1 MRQIQLILMASHK
14 EKNQSIGNITKS
26 IDPSLSLTLRLAMP
40 VILLNLTFAAMQATD
55 AWIVG
60 KLGSRSL
67 AAITLPSMGIFVIVS
82 FAYSFL
88 GIVTALVG
96 QSYGAGEKNN
106 CGHFAWIGIFS
117 ALAIGIVSILLWPLG
132 SVFEIFAGSQY
143 GSLGNLESRY
153 FKISLLALPGV
164 LVTNA
169 IANFYIGTKRP
180 GPVLICSLIGLILNF
195 TITYGL
201 VFGIGPFPHYG
212 FDGAA
217 WGTVFATIL
226 ECSILFIHFVT
237 AKSNQSLNTRKAP
250 KSLRGIRR
258 LWSSGLPAGIQGAV
272 DILSWGVLV
281 GALISY
287 YGEEALAAGAILM
300 RCMQLTFMPAEG
312 VATVVLTLVA
322 NSVGKDSPQQA
333 HAHVKTCFRINSLF
347 MVSSGL
353 ILYIFRHQI
362 VSIFTDQPEVI
373 SIACGGMLFVSLSQW
388 FDSMNITYLHAL
400 QGTGDTKWTSI
411 ANVLLSI
418 LILGVGGTIAVNYF
432 RDQGSLVIW
441 ALALLYITCQGIL
454 FWMRWRSEAWFKIR
468 LRKPTPSKPL

>member
-1 MRQIQLILMASHK
+1 MSSHK
-14 EKNQSIGNITKS
+14 EKPLRNGNISKS
-26 IDPSLSLTLRLAMP
+26 VDPSLSTTLRLAMP

-60 KLGSRSL
+60 KLGIRSL

-96 QSYGAGEKNN
+96 QSHGAGDKKS
-106 CGHFAWIGIFS
+106 CGHFAWIGIYS
-117 ALAIGIVSILLWPLG
+117 SLAIGIAAILLWPLG
-132 SVFEIFAGSQY
+132 SVFEMLAGSQY

-169 IANFYIGTKRP
+169 IANFYIGTRRP
-180 GPVLICSLIGLILNF
+180 GPVLKCSVIGLILNF

-201 VFGIGPFPHYG
+201 VFGVGPFPDYG

-217 WGTVFATIL
+217 WGTVIATML
-226 ECSILFIHFVT
+226 ECSILFIHFVS
-237 AKSNQSLNTRKAP
+237 AKSNKSLNTRKAP
-250 KSLRGIRR
+250 KSLEGIRR

-287 YGEEALAAGAILM
+287 YGEEALAAGTILM

-312 VATVVLTLVA
+312 VATVVLALVA
-322 NSVGKDSPQQA
+322 NSVGNGSHERA
-333 HAHVKTCFRINSLF
+333 HAHVRTCFKINSLF
-347 MVSSGL
+347 MLSAGI
-353 ILYIFRHQI
+353 ILYVFRHPI
-362 VSIFTDQPEVI
+362 VSMFTDQPEVI

-388 FDSMNITYLHAL
+388 FDSMSITYLHAL
-400 QGTGDTKWTSI
+400 QGTGDTKWTSV

-418 LILGVGGTIAVNYF
+418 LVLGLGGTIAVIFF
-432 RDQGSLVIW
+432 REKGSLVIW

-454 FWMRWRSEAWFKIR
+454 FWMRWRSEAWLKIR
-468 LRKPTPSKPL
+468 LRGPTQ

>member
-1 MRQIQLILMASHK
+1 MPSHK
-14 EKNQSIGNITKS
+14 EEPLSKGNVTKS
-26 IDPSLSLTLRLAMP
+26 IDPSLSTTLKLAMP

-96 QSYGAGEKNN
+96 QSHGAGDKKS
-106 CGHFAWIGIFS
+106 CGHFAWIGIYS
-117 ALAIGIVSILLWPLG
+117 SLAMGIVAILLWPLG
-132 SVFEIFAGSQY
+132 SVFEMFAGSQH

-180 GPVLICSLIGLILNF
+180 GPVLLCSIIGLILNF

-201 VFGIGPFPHYG
+201 VLGIGPFPDYG

-217 WGTVFATIL
+217 WGTVLATMF
-226 ECSILFIHFVT
+226 ECFILFIHFVW
-237 AKSNQSLNTRKAP
+237 AKSNKSLNTRKAP
-250 KSLRGIRR
+250 KSLEGIRR

-287 YGEEALAAGAILM
+287 YGEEALAAGTILM

-312 VATVVLTLVA
+312 VATIVLTLVA
-322 NSVGKDSPQQA
+322 NSVGKGAHERA
-333 HAHVKTCFRINSLF
+333 HAHVRTCFKINSIF
-347 MVSSGL
+347 MLSAGI
-353 ILYIFRHQI
+353 ILYVFRYPI
-362 VSIFTDQPEVI
+362 VSMFTDQPEVI

-411 ANVLLSI
+411 ANVLLSV
-418 LILGVGGTIAVNYF
+418 LVLGFGGAIAVSFF
-432 RDQGSLVIW
+432 REKGSLVIW

-454 FWMRWRSEAWFKIR
+454 FWIRWRSGAWLKIR
-468 LRKPTPSKPL
+468 LRKPLSDPLQ

>member
-1 MRQIQLILMASHK
+1 MSSDK
-14 EKNQSIGNITKS
+14 EKPVNSGNS
-26 IDPSLSLTLRLAMP
+26 SSLASPSLSGTLKLAMP

-96 QSYGAGEKNN
+96 QSHGAGDKKN
-106 CGHFAWIGIFS
+106 CGHFAWIGIYS
-117 ALAIGIVSILLWPLG
+117 SLAIGIASIFLWPLG
-132 SVFEIFAGSQY
+132 SVFETFAGSQY

-169 IANFYIGTKRP
+169 IANFYIGTRRP
-180 GPVLICSLIGLILNF
+180 GPVLTCSVIGLILNF

-201 VFGIGPFPHYG
+201 VLGAGPFPNYG

-217 WGTVFATIL
+217 WGTVIATII
-226 ECSILFIHFVT
+226 ECSILFIHFAW
-237 AKSNQSLNTRKAP
+237 AKSNKSLNTKKPPR
-250 KSLRGIRR
+250 SLEGIKR
-258 LWSSGLPAGIQGAV
+258 LWSSGIPAGIQGAV

-287 YGEEALAAGAILM
+287 YGEEALAAGTILM

-322 NSVGKDSPQQA
+322 NSVGNGSHERA
-333 HAHVKTCFRINSLF
+333 RAHVKTCFRINSIF
-347 MVSSGL
+347 MLTAGI
-353 ILYIFRHQI
+353 ILYIFRQPI
-362 VSIFTDQPEVI
+362 VSLFTNEPEVI

-400 QGTGDTKWTSI
+400 QGTGDTKWTSVV
-411 ANVLLSI
+411 NVFLSV
-418 LILGVGGTIAVNYF
+418 LILGVGGAIAVSHF
-432 RDQGSLVIW
+432 REQGSLVIW
-441 ALALLYITCQGIL
+441 SLALTYIACQGIL
-454 FWMRWRSEAWFKIR
+454 FWMRWRSEAWRSIR
-468 LRKPTPSKPL
+468 LRKPAQ

>member
-1 MRQIQLILMASHK
+1 MSSRKK
-14 EKNQSIGNITKS
+14 EPSISRNIAKS
-26 IDPSLSLTLRLAMP
+26 VDPSLSTTLKLAMP

-96 QSYGAGEKNN
+96 QSHGAGDRKN
-106 CGHFAWIGIFS
+106 CGHFAWIGIYS
-117 ALAIGIVSILLWPLG
+117 SLAIGIASIFLWPVG
-132 SVFEIFAGSQY
+132 SVFEAFAGDQY

-169 IANFYIGTKRP
+169 IANFYIGTRRP

-201 VFGIGPFPHYG
+201 VFGAGPFPHYG

-217 WGTVFATIL
+217 WGTVLATLL
-226 ECSILFIHFVT
+226 ECTILFIHFVW
-237 AKSNQSLNTRKAP
+237 AKSNKSLNTRKVP
-250 KSLRGIRR
+250 KSLDGIRR
-258 LWSSGLPAGIQGAV
+258 LWSSGIPAGIQGAV
-272 DILSWGVLV
+272 DVLSWGVLV
-281 GALISY
+281 AALISY
-287 YGEEALAAGAILM
+287 YGEEALAAGTILM

-322 NSVGKDSPQQA
+322 NAVGRGSHEMA
-333 HAHVKTCFRINSLF
+333 HAHVRTCFRINSIF
-347 MVSSGL
+347 MLSAGIV
-353 ILYIFRHQI
+353 LYVFREPI
-362 VSIFTDQPEVI
+362 VSMFTDQPEVI

-400 QGTGDTKWTSI
+400 QGTGDTKWTSV
-411 ANVLLSI
+411 ANVLLSV
-418 LILGVGGTIAVNYF
+418 LILGIGGAIAVSHF
-432 RDQGSLVIW
+432 REKGPLVIW
-441 ALALLYITCQGIL
+441 ALALIYIACQGIL
-454 FWMRWRSEAWFKIR
+454 FWMRWRSEAWLKIR
-468 LRKPTPSKPL
+468 LRKPLREPLQ

>member
-1 MRQIQLILMASHK
+1 MSSHK
-14 EKNQSIGNITKS
+14 EKPLSNGNITKS
-26 IDPSLSLTLRLAMP
+26 VDPSLSTTLRLAMP

-88 GIVTALVG
+88 GIVTAFVG
-96 QSYGAGEKNN
+96 QSHGASDKKN
-106 CGHFAWIGIFS
+106 CGQFAWIGIYS
-117 ALAIGIVSILLWPLG
+117 SLAIAISAILLWPLG
-132 SVFEIFAGSQY
+132 SVFEIFAGSEH

-180 GPVLICSLIGLILNF
+180 GPVLICSVIGLILNF

-201 VFGIGPFPHYG
+201 VLGIGPFPNYG

-217 WGTVFATIL
+217 WGTVLATMI
-226 ECSILFIHFVT
+226 ECSILFIHFIS
-237 AKSNQSLNTRKAP
+237 AKSNKAFNTRKAP
-250 KSLRGIRR
+250 KSLEGIRR
-258 LWSSGLPAGIQGAV
+258 LWATGLPAGIQGAV

-281 GALISY
+281 GVLISY
-287 YGEEALAAGAILM
+287 YGEEALAAGTILM

-312 VATVVLTLVA
+312 IATVVLTLVA
-322 NSVGKDSPQQA
+322 NSVGRGSQDRA
-333 HAHVKTCFRINSLF
+333 RAHVRTCFKINSLF
-347 MVSSGL
+347 MLSSGI
-353 ILYIFRHQI
+353 ILYIFRKPI
-362 VSIFTDQPEVI
+362 VSMFTDQPEVI
-373 SIACGGMLFVSLSQW
+373 SIACGGMLFVSLAQW

-400 QGTGDTKWTSI
+400 QGTGDTKWPSVV
-411 ANVLLSI
+411 NVLLSV
-418 LILGVGGTIAVNYF
+418 LVLGLGGTIAVSFF
-432 RDQGSLVIW
+432 REKGSLVIW
-441 ALALLYITCQGIL
+441 ALALFYISCQGIL
-454 FWMRWRSEAWFKIR
+454 FWMRWRSESWRKIR
-468 LRKPTPSKPL
+468 LRNPTR

>member
-1 MRQIQLILMASHK
+1 
-14 EKNQSIGNITKS
+14 
-26 IDPSLSLTLRLAMP
+26 MP

-60 KLGSRSL
+60 KLGIRSL

-96 QSYGAGEKNN
+96 QSHGAGDKKS
-106 CGHFAWIGIFS
+106 CGHFAWIGIYS
-117 ALAIGIVSILLWPLG
+117 SLAIGIAAILLWPLG
-132 SVFEIFAGSQY
+132 SVFEMLSGNQY

-169 IANFYIGTKRP
+169 IANFYIGTRRP
-180 GPVLICSLIGLILNF
+180 GPVLKCSVIGLILNF

-201 VFGIGPFPHYG
+201 VFGVGPFPDYG

-217 WGTVFATIL
+217 WGTVIATML
-226 ECSILFIHFVT
+226 ECSILFIHFVS
-237 AKSNQSLNTRKAP
+237 AKSNKSLNTRKAP
-250 KSLRGIRR
+250 KSLEGIRR

-287 YGEEALAAGAILM
+287 YGEEALAAGTILM

-312 VATVVLTLVA
+312 VATVVLALVA
-322 NSVGKDSPQQA
+322 NSVGNGSHERA
-333 HAHVKTCFRINSLF
+333 HAHVRTCFKINSLF
-347 MVSSGL
+347 MLSAGI
-353 ILYIFRHQI
+353 ILYVFRHPI
-362 VSIFTDQPEVI
+362 VSMFTDQPEVI

-400 QGTGDTKWTSI
+400 QGTGDTKWTSV

-418 LILGVGGTIAVNYF
+418 LVLGLGGTIAVIFF
-432 RDQGSLVIW
+432 REKGSLVIW

-454 FWMRWRSEAWFKIR
+454 FWMRWRSEAWLKIR
-468 LRKPTPSKPL
+468 LRGPTQ

>member
-1 MRQIQLILMASHK
+1 
-14 EKNQSIGNITKS
+14 
-26 IDPSLSLTLRLAMP
+26 MP

-88 GIVTALVG
+88 GIVTAFVG
-96 QSYGAGEKNN
+96 QSHGASDKKN
-106 CGHFAWIGIFS
+106 CGQFAWIGIYS
-117 ALAIGIVSILLWPLG
+117 SLAIAISAILLWPLG
-132 SVFEIFAGSQY
+132 SVFEIFAGSEH

-180 GPVLICSLIGLILNF
+180 GPVLICSVIGLILNF

-201 VFGIGPFPHYG
+201 VLGIGPFPNYG

-217 WGTVFATIL
+217 WGTVLATMI
-226 ECSILFIHFVT
+226 ECSILFIHFIS
-237 AKSNQSLNTRKAP
+237 AKSNKAFNTRKAP
-250 KSLRGIRR
+250 KSLEGIRR
-258 LWSSGLPAGIQGAV
+258 LWATGLPAGIQGAV

-281 GALISY
+281 GVLISY
-287 YGEEALAAGAILM
+287 YGEEALAAGTILM

-312 VATVVLTLVA
+312 IATVVLTLVA
-322 NSVGKDSPQQA
+322 NSVGRGSQDRA
-333 HAHVKTCFRINSLF
+333 RAHVRTCFKINSLF
-347 MVSSGL
+347 MLSSGI
-353 ILYIFRHQI
+353 ILYIFRKPI
-362 VSIFTDQPEVI
+362 VSMFTDQPEVI
-373 SIACGGMLFVSLSQW
+373 SIACGGMLFVSLAQW

-400 QGTGDTKWTSI
+400 QGTGDTKWPSVV
-411 ANVLLSI
+411 NVLLSV
-418 LILGVGGTIAVNYF
+418 LVLGLGGTIAVSFF
-432 RDQGSLVIW
+432 RETGSLVIW
-441 ALALLYITCQGIL
+441 ALALFYISCQGIL
-454 FWMRWRSEAWFKIR
+454 FWMRWRSESWRKIR
-468 LRKPTPSKPL
+468 LRNPTR

>member
-1 MRQIQLILMASHK
+1 
-14 EKNQSIGNITKS
+14 
-26 IDPSLSLTLRLAMP
+26 MP

-60 KLGSRSL
+60 KLGIRSL

-96 QSYGAGEKNN
+96 QSHGAGDKKS
-106 CGHFAWIGIFS
+106 CGHFAWIGIYS
-117 ALAIGIVSILLWPLG
+117 SLAIGIAAILLWPLG
-132 SVFEIFAGSQY
+132 SVFEMLAGSQY

-169 IANFYIGTKRP
+169 IANFYIGTRRP
-180 GPVLICSLIGLILNF
+180 GPVLKCSVIGLILNF

-201 VFGIGPFPHYG
+201 VFGVGPFPDYG

-217 WGTVFATIL
+217 WGTVIATML
-226 ECSILFIHFVT
+226 ECSILFIHFVS
-237 AKSNQSLNTRKAP
+237 AKSNKSLNTRKAP
-250 KSLRGIRR
+250 KSLEGIRR

-287 YGEEALAAGAILM
+287 YGEEALAAGTILM

-312 VATVVLTLVA
+312 VATVVLALVA
-322 NSVGKDSPQQA
+322 NSVGNGSHERA
-333 HAHVKTCFRINSLF
+333 HAHVRTCFKINSLF
-347 MVSSGL
+347 MLSAGI
-353 ILYIFRHQI
+353 ILYVFRHPI
-362 VSIFTDQPEVI
+362 VSMFTDQPEVI

-388 FDSMNITYLHAL
+388 FDSMSITYLHAL
-400 QGTGDTKWTSI
+400 QGTGDTKWTSV

-418 LILGVGGTIAVNYF
+418 LVLGLGGTIAVIFF
-432 RDQGSLVIW
+432 REKGSLVIW

-454 FWMRWRSEAWFKIR
+454 FWMRWRSEAWLKIR
-468 LRKPTPSKPL
+468 LRGPTQ

>member
-1 MRQIQLILMASHK
+1 MSSHK
-14 EKNQSIGNITKS
+14 EKPLSNGNITKS
-26 IDPSLSLTLRLAMP
+26 VDPSLSTTLRLAMP

-88 GIVTALVG
+88 GIVTAFVG
-96 QSYGAGEKNN
+96 QSHGASDKKS
-106 CGHFAWIGIFS
+106 CGQFAWIGIYS
-117 ALAIGIVSILLWPLG
+117 SLAIAISAILLWPLG
-132 SVFEIFAGSQY
+132 SVFEIFAGSEH

-180 GPVLICSLIGLILNF
+180 GPVLICSVIGLILNF

-201 VFGIGPFPHYG
+201 VLGIGPFPNYG

-217 WGTVFATIL
+217 WGTVLATMI
-226 ECSILFIHFVT
+226 ECSILFIHFIS
-237 AKSNQSLNTRKAP
+237 AKSNKAFNTRKAP
-250 KSLRGIRR
+250 KSLEGIRR
-258 LWSSGLPAGIQGAV
+258 LWATGLPAGIQGAV

-281 GALISY
+281 GVLISY
-287 YGEEALAAGAILM
+287 YGEEALAAGTILM

-312 VATVVLTLVA
+312 IATVVLTLVA
-322 NSVGKDSPQQA
+322 NSVGRGSQDRA
-333 HAHVKTCFRINSLF
+333 RAHVRTCFKINSLF
-347 MVSSGL
+347 MLSSGI
-353 ILYIFRHQI
+353 ILYIFRKPI
-362 VSIFTDQPEVI
+362 VSMFTDQPEVI
-373 SIACGGMLFVSLSQW
+373 SIACGGMLFVSLAQW

-400 QGTGDTKWTSI
+400 QGTGDTKWPSVV
-411 ANVLLSI
+411 NVLLSV
-418 LILGVGGTIAVNYF
+418 LVLGLGGTIAVSFF
-432 RDQGSLVIW
+432 REKGSLVIW
-441 ALALLYITCQGIL
+441 ALALFYISCQGIL
-454 FWMRWRSEAWFKIR
+454 FWMRWRSESWRKIR
-468 LRKPTPSKPL
+468 LRNPTR